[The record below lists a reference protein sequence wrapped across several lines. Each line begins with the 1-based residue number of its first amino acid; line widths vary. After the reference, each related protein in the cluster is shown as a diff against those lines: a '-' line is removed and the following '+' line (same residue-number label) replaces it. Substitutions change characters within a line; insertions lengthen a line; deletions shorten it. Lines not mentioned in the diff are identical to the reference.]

1 MRIQYSYNLTGKKR
15 KEFVQAISDIL
26 GKPAVYQKAPTFAY
40 AIGLYNVDK
49 NGVLSCTENVSPDE
63 LERLINQLKEHG
75 YISESSEEISTEN
88 VEHESERSPG
98 AENNESNNET
108 VDDNTFIVEIPK
120 TGFSEEALERLTK
133 IIDSKA
139 PLFRKAI
146 GTDHLSVII
155 DESRL
160 RFPWFTLHGLD
171 GEADAYHRLISAL
184 CEMAKKQK
192 LVITKECSMENEKFT
207 MRLFLIRLGFI
218 GDEYKAARKILL
230 RNLSGNGS
238 WRYGYRPERPASTE
252 NQNEGGAHY
261 GK

>member
-88 VEHESERSPG
+88 VEQESERSPG

-133 IIDSKA
+133 I
-139 PLFRKAI
+139 I

-192 LVITKECSMENEKFT
+192 RVITKECSMENEKFT